1 MRASARAVVVLL
13 LATVMVAGVLRTA
26 QAQMVEESW
35 SAGGL
40 HGTIARPAAAQ
51 PRGPAVLI
59 IAGSGPTDRNGNGPG
74 PNPALWTDT
83 YRKLAEGFA
92 ANGILSLRYD
102 KRGIGE
108 SRGLVTRE
116 DDLVFDTFISDAVTA
131 LRSLQDR
138 SDVSS
143 IVIAG
148 HSEGGLI
155 GLAAAARVP
164 VAGLVL
170 LTTPGRTYLT
180 LLRAQLKG
188 RLPPDLDA
196 SANAILDA
204 LAAGQRVDDLPQQ
217 LAAFFRPSVQPF
229 LMSIGNFDPAIA
241 LAQSQA
247 PAMIV
252 HAGRDLQV
260 SAVDFDALRAA
271 RNDVQ
276 TLALTDANHTLKT
289 SPADRDGNLAVYRNP
304 AAPLD
309 PALMPAL
316 VAFVRSV
323 ALTRFLNANRCPLR
337 SKTL

>member
-1 MRASARAVVVLL
+1 
-13 LATVMVAGVLRTA
+13 MVAGNLRTV

-40 HGTIARPAAAQ
+40 HGTIARPAAQ

-74 PNPALWTDT
+74 PNPALMTDT

-92 ANGILSLRYD
+92 AHDILSLRYD

-108 SRGLVTRE
+108 SRDLVTRE
-116 DDLVFDTFISDAVTA
+116 DDLVFDTFVSDAVTA
-131 LRSLQDR
+131 LHSLQER

-143 IVIAG
+143 VVIAG

-155 GLAAAARVP
+155 ALAAAARAP
-164 VAGLVL
+164 VAGIVL
-170 LTTPGRTYLT
+170 LATPGRTYLT

-188 RLPPDLDA
+188 RLPPNLDA
-196 SANAILDA
+196 RANAILDS
-204 LAAGQRVDDLPQQ
+204 LAAGKRVDDPPQQ

-229 LMSIGNFDPAIA
+229 LISIGNFDPAAA
-241 LAQSQA
+241 LAQSKV
-247 PAMIV
+247 PALVV
-252 HAGRDLQV
+252 HADRDLQV
-260 SAVDFDALRAA
+260 SAADFDALRAA
-271 RNDVQ
+271 RKGVQ
-276 TLALTDANHTLKT
+276 TLTLSEANHTLKT
-289 SPADRDGNLAVYRNP
+289 SPADRDGNLALYRNP
-304 AAPLD
+304 SAPLD

-323 ALTRFLNANRCPLR
+323 AP
-337 SKTL
+337 